1 MQFENKITPFLGFQ
15 SEAEGAANFYV
26 SVVPNSRILKTVR
39 SPQDDAVMTVE
50 FELGGITFV
59 ALNICQPCEFT
70 EAFSLAVSCQTQEEL
85 DRLWDKLS
93 EGGEEIACGWLKDKF
108 GVRWQIVPANIGK
121 MLSDPDRQ
129 RASRVF
135 DAMVQMIKLDM
146 AKLEEAYNG

>member
-1 MQFENKITPFLGFQ
+1 
-15 SEAEGAANFYV
+15 
-26 SVVPNSRILKTVR
+26 
-39 SPQDDAVMTVE
+39 MTVE
-50 FELGGITFV
+50 FELGGVTFV

-108 GVRWQIVPANIGK
+108 GIRWQIVPANIGK